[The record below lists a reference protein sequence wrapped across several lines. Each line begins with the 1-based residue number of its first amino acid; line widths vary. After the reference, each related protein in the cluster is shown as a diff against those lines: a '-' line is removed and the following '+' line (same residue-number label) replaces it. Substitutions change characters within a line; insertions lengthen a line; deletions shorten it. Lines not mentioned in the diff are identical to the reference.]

1 MLDLQKNFAT
11 KKLHKISLNG
21 KSSNVF
27 RKIAKNMALD
37 FDYDEKYLE
46 ESILSRLN
54 SLEFFFKNR
63 GFVTCRK
70 IEMSDLKDTFAKH
83 VKSRYPSA
91 KIFEIANKQGKSAF
105 VFLSDED
112 ACGSYFF

>member
-21 KSSNVF
+21 KPANVF

-54 SLEFFFKNR
+54 SLEFFFEKR
-63 GFVTCRK
+63 EFVTCRK
-70 IEMSDLKDTFAKH
+70 IKASD
-83 VKSRYPSA
+83 
-91 KIFEIANKQGKSAF
+91 
-105 VFLSDED
+105 
-112 ACGSYFF
+112 